1 MAESSAS
8 SIFAGGES
16 HLGNC
21 ANVGEEVLESLLL
34 GVETDVSAED
44 SVGLSCG
51 ASLAT
56 CLCTRLALTGEVN
69 PDLSSIKSGLVGLGL
84 SLSGILWVGVLDEG
98 NTGRSSLLHDKLALG
113 ELSELFE
120 VSTEA
125 VLVGVV
131 VKALDEKFKGTIIG
145 GSLGSGVRSGALGDW
160 LTRVA
165 AVRLWVVS
173 LWGLAPVGL
182 RIGND
187 LLAVSLGVLSLLA
200 GSSGVSSCA
209 LVSATVVL

>member
-8 SIFAGGES
+8 SIFAGSES

-34 GVETDVSAED
+34 GVEADVSAED

-51 ASLAT
+51 TLAT
-56 CLCTRLALTGEVN
+56 LWLALTGEVN
-69 PDLSSIKSGLVGLGL
+69 PDLSSIKTGLVGLGL

-113 ELSELFE
+113 ELSELLE

-131 VKALDEKFKGTIIG
+131 VKTLDEKFKGTIIG

-160 LTRVA
+160 LARVA

>member
-8 SIFAGGES
+8 SIFTGGKS

-21 ANVGEEVLESLLL
+21 ANVREEVLEGLLL

-44 SVGLSCG
+44 SVGLSSG
-51 ASLAT
+51 AGALWP
-56 CLCTRLALTGEVN
+56 ALTGEVN
-69 PDLSSIKSGLVGLGL
+69 PDLSSVKSGLVGLGL
-84 SLSGILWVGVLDEG
+84 SLGGILWVGVLDEG

-113 ELSELFE
+113 ELSELLE
-120 VSTEA
+120 VSTES
-125 VLVGVV
+125 VLVGSVV
-131 VKALDEKFKGTIIG
+131 ETLDEKFKGTVVG

-160 LTRVA
+160 LARVA
-165 AVRLWVVS
+165 ARLWVVS
-173 LWGLAPVGL
+173 LWGLAPVRL

>member
-21 ANVGEEVLESLLL
+21 ANVGEEVLEGLLL
-34 GVETDVSAED
+34 GVETDVSTED

-51 ASLAT
+51 ASL
-56 CLCTRLALTGEVN
+56 CTLWLALTGEVN

-98 NTGRSSLLHDKLALG
+98 NTSRSSLLHDKLALG
-113 ELSELFE
+113 ELSELLE

-125 VLVGVV
+125 VLVGSV
-131 VKALDEKFKGTIIG
+131 VKTLDEKFKGTIIG

-160 LTRVA
+160 LARVA

>member
-1 MAESSAS
+1 M
-8 SIFAGGES
+8 
-16 HLGNC
+16 
-21 ANVGEEVLESLLL
+21 
-34 GVETDVSAED
+34 
-44 SVGLSCG
+44 
-51 ASLAT
+51 
-56 CLCTRLALTGEVN
+56 
-69 PDLSSIKSGLVGLGL
+69 
-84 SLSGILWVGVLDEG
+84 
-98 NTGRSSLLHDKLALG
+98 
-113 ELSELFE
+113 
-120 VSTEA
+120 STEA
-125 VLVGVV
+125 ILVGIV
-131 VKALDEKFKGTIIG
+131 VKTLDEKFKGTII

-160 LTRVA
+160 LARVA

>member
-16 HLGNC
+16 HLGDC
-21 ANVGEEVLESLLL
+21 ANIGEEVLKSLLL

-56 CLCTRLALTGEVN
+56 CLWLALTGEVN
-69 PDLSSIKSGLVGLGL
+69 PDLSSVKSGLVGLGL
-84 SLSGILWVGVLDEG
+84 SLGGILWVGVLDEG

-113 ELSELFE
+113 ELSELLE
-120 VSTEA
+120 VSTES
-125 VLVGVV
+125 VLVGSVV
-131 VKALDEKFKGTIIG
+131 ETLDEKFKGTVVG
-145 GSLGSGVRSGALGDW
+145 GSLGSGVRSGALCDW
-160 LTRVA
+160 LARVA
-165 AVRLWVVS
+165 ARLWVVS
-173 LWGLAPVGL
+173 LWGLAPVRL